1 MHGGERRRGVEWRK
15 NDWRKRENQSRY
27 SLHQLRRVME
37 YIFALFSLLF
47 FFLLLPSPP
56 PRPPLL
62 ASRHRR
68 LFFSQWS
75 GRSSFHRALSGTLNR
90 PRAARNENE
99 PQKSFVRASVTFD
112 IPAFFHVV
120 TFFSSSAVRISRAER
135 KKQREKETDF
145 HGLTFA

>member
-1 MHGGERRRGVEWRK
+1 MHGGEGARDTHSYTYIYVCVCVCVFLRAASDERRVQE
-15 NDWRKRENQSRY
+15 KR
-27 SLHQLRRVME
+27 LAKKGKPVAIFLTPARRVME

-47 FFLLLPSPP
+47 FFLSSP
-56 PRPPLL
+56 PRPSPSP
-62 ASRHRR
+62 AQRHRR
-68 LFFSQWS
+68 LFFSQRS

-120 TFFSSSAVRISRAER
+120 TFFSSSSSSP
-135 KKQREKETDF
+135 
-145 HGLTFA
+145 